1 MGDGGDGYGDGMPTA
16 TPTAAPSHIS
26 LSLPEPDAPRY
37 RPGLLFL
44 GEMKTEELIEK
55 AKSIGLHLVVEL
67 TAKVSR
73 NRQGIVQNHTR
84 MRVLDVATGTQLS
97 MCRFD
102 NVQIYKEYSGPKR
115 KSVTESVGTEID
127 QMLKIAGEKIK
138 AQAIPNNLPKD
149 WVMNRIAKL
158 LGVPFN
164 QRLEALAEIRLYQSR
179 GLISE
184 AEFHHALDL
193 LLGVESLA
201 LVAGTTEQQRD
212 VLTPFA
218 ERFRQ

>member
-1 MGDGGDGYGDGMPTA
+1 
-16 TPTAAPSHIS
+16 
-26 LSLPEPDAPRY
+26 
-37 RPGLLFL
+37 
-44 GEMKTEELIEK
+44 
-55 AKSIGLHLVVEL
+55 
-67 TAKVSR
+67 
-73 NRQGIVQNHTR
+73 
-84 MRVLDVATGTQLS
+84 
-97 MCRFD
+97 
-102 NVQIYKEYSGPKR
+102 
-115 KSVTESVGTEID
+115 
-127 QMLKIAGEKIK
+127 
-138 AQAIPNNLPKD
+138 
-149 WVMNRIAKL
+149 MNRIAKL

-201 LVAGTTEQQRD
+201 LVAGTTEQQRE